1 MVKKRRKR
9 SDAGKK
15 RVKAPELQPVIEGI
29 EDDVVLVDEISDEQ
43 EDLTQHGVVLPI
55 VVPNQRLVWV
65 RIDGGVSCI
74 CNRKPD
80 SCRPGNK
87 VLIKDRTVIK
97 VLK

>member
-15 RVKAPELQPVIEGI
+15 RVKAPELQPTI
-29 EDDVVLVDEISDEQ
+29 EDDVVLVDEINDEQ

-55 VVPNQRLVWV
+55 YVPNQRLVWV
-65 RIDGGVSCI
+65 RIEGGVSCI